1 MIGVLLCLGGLSYWN
16 TRVQSEKQLLAF
28 YQDKAEEGLR
38 ATDHS
43 VREVERELHFIAM
56 NPVVQ
61 KTLQDQYGTYLEA
74 NNEVSTYVETR
85 FWYLTTSETSGIQKL
100 EILFF
105 RDIPNVG
112 NFIFGRERAE
122 AHPWYPSFL
131 QKQRRLLYAEGTSV
145 YLVYPIFQDGTLEMI
160 GAIWVELDQ
169 ENLWEHRL
177 EDPAILGREFGLEHT
192 VLLKQGKPTGGIRI
206 EATSKETGFRLQYV
220 VKRSPLLEGGLVL
233 LILVIT
239 GGIVLIILFFH
250 YTDQMK
256 TEYGK
261 ILEGRKKQEYLQLL
275 VLKAQISPHFLYN
288 IISMINWK
296 AKYSGQEDISR
307 ICRELSDFY
316 RTALNKGQEE
326 ITVTDELLNTE
337 SYLKLKQQLVEIPFA
352 YQIDIDEGC
361 GNLWIINFIL
371 QPIVENAI
379 IHGIGNL
386 EGGGRIRISVE
397 QMEGNILIKVEDNG
411 NQPVSQEQFFANK
424 NGYGIKNVNERI
436 QLKYGSGYGVF
447 LSRSDFGTEVLLKI
461 RGKQVL
467 DW

>member
-1 MIGVLLCLGGLSYWN
+1 M
-16 TRVQSEKQLLAF
+16 QSEKQLLAF
-28 YQDKAEEGLR
+28 YQDKAEEELR
-38 ATDHS
+38 AMDHS
-43 VREVERELHFIAM
+43 VQEIERELHFIAM

-61 KTLQDQYGTYLEA
+61 KTLQDQYETFLEA
-74 NNEVSTYVETR
+74 NNEVSTYIETR
-85 FWYLTTSETSGIQKL
+85 FWYLMTSGTSGIQKL
-100 EILFF
+100 EILSF

-112 NFIFGRERAE
+112 SFIFGKGRTETY
-122 AHPWYPSFL
+122 PWYPAFL
-131 QKQRRLLYAEGTSV
+131 REQRQFLYVEGTSI
-145 YLVYPIFQDGTLEMI
+145 YLVYPIYQEGALELI

-169 ENLWEHRL
+169 ENLWNQQL
-177 EDPAILGREFGLEHT
+177 GDPEVLGRKFDLDHT
-192 VLLKQGKPTGGIRI
+192 VLLEQGKHTDGFGV
-206 EATSKETGFRLQYV
+206 EAVSEETGFHLQYAL
-220 VKRSPLLEGGLVL
+220 KRPVLFEGGLVL

-239 GGIVLIILFFH
+239 GGIVLIILFLH

-261 ILEGRKKQEYLQLL
+261 ILEARKKQEYLQLL

-288 IISMINWK
+288 IMSMINWK
-296 AKYSGQEDISR
+296 AKYSGQDDISQ

-337 SYLKLKQQLVEIPFA
+337 SYLKLKQHLVEIPFT
-352 YQIDIDEGC
+352 YQIDVAEGC

-386 EGGGRIRISVE
+386 ESDGRIRISVE
-397 QMEGNILIKVEDNG
+397 QREGDVLIKVQDNG
-411 NQPVSQEQFFANK
+411 DQPVSQEQFFANK

-436 QLKYGSGYGVF
+436 QLRYGSDYGVF
-447 LSRSDFGTEVLLKI
+447 LNRSDFGTEVLLKI

-467 DW
+467 EW